1 MRPVFMEEK
10 NTKYTET
17 KTNQYFW
24 GDAFLVSPIIEK
36 ESSGKKL
43 AVDFPLNT
51 YWYDFSNGKLITE
64 FVQTENSKATFITVQ
79 AENTPVFVKAG
90 SFIPMSKVIQST
102 EEYQTKNVTLH
113 FYDHP
118 SVFSSEGMWYE
129 DDGLTADAYEKG
141 LYNLLKIENKRSK
154 KSSSIDFKLNK
165 GNGQTQ
171 FISDFQFEIHY
182 NENPP
187 KKVKVNGKRTKVEVN
202 VNKNYFSVPLSIQ
215 GNTTNVKIKW

>member
-10 NTKYTET
+10 NAKYTET

-24 GDAFLVSPIIEK
+24 GDAFLVSPITEK

-64 FVQTENSKATFITVQ
+64 FVQTENSKSTFITVQ
-79 AENTPVFVKAG
+79 SENIPVFVKAG
-90 SFIPMSKVIQST
+90 SFIPMSAAIQST
-102 EEYQTKNVTLH
+102 EEYKPQNVLLH

-118 SVFSSEGMWYE
+118 SVSNSYGMWYE

-141 LYNLLKIENKRSK
+141 LYNLLKLENKRSK
-154 KSSSIDFKLNK
+154 KSSEITFNLEK
-165 GNGQTQ
+165 GNEQMQ
-171 FISDFQFEIHY
+171 LISSFKFEVHFS
-182 NENPP
+182 ENPP
-187 KKVKVNGKRTKVEVN
+187 KKVKINGKKTKVEVN